1 MNVTVKLVTKDY
13 GIEVAWSLG
22 NDCQSDYNYDGYD
35 SNYGY
40 EDDQDYTKVCCLAPA
55 MYSLKCLDRAGDGWH
70 GGFLMI
76 NSKKYC
82 ETWNDDGFEQST
94 SVMIKQGILK

>member
-1 MNVTVKLVTKDY
+1 MTVRLVTKDY

-22 NDCQSDYNYDGYD
+22 NACQSDYNYDGYD

-40 EDDQDYTKVCCLAPA
+40 EDDQESIKICCLVPGV
-55 MYSLKCLDRAGDGWH
+55 YILKCLDRAGDGWH

-76 NSKKYC
+76 DDRRYC
-82 ETWNDDGFEQST
+82 EIWNDSGFEQSA
-94 SVMIKQGILK
+94 SIIIGQSML